1 MGPSLEGLRVQAVS
15 GVLSC
20 PFCRDN
26 DFLPEAAAYTCTCS
40 SWPRG
45 RASGEE
51 ETSFLPL
58 VKCSCIPIP
67 NPAWS
72 LAVPAVPAVPAVL
85 PEPALGSVA
94 RSCAPSSQASPP
106 VPPPAQL
113 QSPGTSVS
121 NWSTSDVC
129 RTRAEHE
136 QTRGQGCRDRLLGRA
151 ALPSTLG
158 ECPGNSEVP
167 AGSGRAR
174 SRVCYSTQEIWRQ
187 TELPA
192 ETSESDSQTLLLRNL
207 TASKTCIRGL
217 QKRLF
222 LRRCTLHQF
231 EERLHCN
238 WEECEG
244 TFTGALGNGRWNTSK

>member
-85 PEPALGSVA
+85 GKTPEELSGGAPRARARANTWPDLEPLRSLCPSPDGLSPPRPRPPPRPRHRPAWVFAGPSGSV
-94 RSCAPSSQASPP
+94 
-106 VPPPAQL
+106 PA
-113 QSPGTSVS
+113 
-121 NWSTSDVC
+121 
-129 RTRAEHE
+129 
-136 QTRGQGCRDRLLGRA
+136 
-151 ALPSTLG
+151 
-158 ECPGNSEVP
+158 
-167 AGSGRAR
+167 
-174 SRVCYSTQEIWRQ
+174 
-187 TELPA
+187 
-192 ETSESDSQTLLLRNL
+192 
-207 TASKTCIRGL
+207 
-217 QKRLF
+217 
-222 LRRCTLHQF
+222 
-231 EERLHCN
+231 
-238 WEECEG
+238 
-244 TFTGALGNGRWNTSK
+244 